1 MRRSLLLGLSVLS
14 LSIAGAAIAPYAVA
28 QPPQQQDLNR
38 LHEALNL
45 SPAQQGAW
53 QVYVAA
59 IRPDPATDARRRE
72 AARMMPT
79 LNTPRRVDLINAEMD
94 AEMAAMH
101 RQGQAAKIFY
111 AQLSPEQQRVFDQL
125 TYQSQGQFQGQSQ
138 EQDGQPR

>member
-14 LSIAGAAIAPYAVA
+14 LSIAGVASAPYAVA
-28 QPPQQQDLNR
+28 QQPQQQDLNH

-45 SPAQQGAW
+45 SAAQQAAW
-53 QVYVAA
+53 QAYVAA

-79 LNTPRRVDLINAEMD
+79 LTTPRRVDLINAEMD
-94 AEMAAMH
+94 TEMANMH

-125 TYQSQGQFQGQSQ
+125 TFQSQGQGGQQ
-138 EQDGQPR
+138 R